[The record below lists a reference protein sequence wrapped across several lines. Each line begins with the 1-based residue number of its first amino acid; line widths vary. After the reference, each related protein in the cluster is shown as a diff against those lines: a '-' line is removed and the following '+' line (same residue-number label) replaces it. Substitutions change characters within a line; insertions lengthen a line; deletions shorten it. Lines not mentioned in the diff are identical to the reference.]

1 MPADDSLKPA
11 TKGDLAAFEGRL
23 DRRIAAVEEGLAAV
37 KGELTAVKGELTAVE
52 TRLDGRIAETEGRLI
67 EAVRDA
73 QTEVLRAFERYV
85 GAEQI
90 KFRRLQADLSN
101 VDASTDKRLEIVE
114 RRLFE
119 IEKKLLLKPPDA
131 A

>member
-1 MPADDSLKPA
+1 MPADDSLKPT
-11 TKGDLAAFEGRL
+11 TKGDLAAVEGRL
-23 DRRIAAVEEGLAAV
+23 DGRIAAVEGRLGAVEEGLAAV
-37 KGELTAVKGELTAVE
+37 KGELTAV
-52 TRLDGRIAETEGRLI
+52 EGRLI
-67 EAVRDA
+67 EAVHDA

-119 IEKKLLLKPPDA
+119 IEKKLLMKPPDA

>member
-1 MPADDSLKPA
+1 MPADDESLKPA
-11 TKGDLAAFEGRL
+11 TKGDLAAVEGRL
-23 DRRIAAVEEGLAAV
+23 EGRIAAVEEGLAAV
-37 KGELTAVKGELTAVE
+37 KGELTAV
-52 TRLDGRIAETEGRLI
+52 EGRLI

-119 IEKKLLLKPPDA
+119 IEKKLLMKPPDA